1 MPGRTPQSP
10 DDRGT
15 PAPAPTDSGICA
27 ISPSDLVGYT
37 GNLINR
43 VEQLEQRIAELEAK
57 NVEANQLSDL
67 AQQVGWVDGITYM
80 GVPGWTQTSYGTLI
94 PPAGFTLLGSG
105 LTMSDGNQ
113 YQAVVYGED
122 GELIYGFGQTTSDGT
137 FTPLVGSAA
146 TSGPFAIVYTDI
158 IHPQAVGNFS
168 EDGIL
173 NTGYDPSSLVTLT
186 DATHFKVNTSG
197 FYHLSIHC
205 GVNGFGT
212 QVGAAVNVHWL
223 ATGNPE
229 TYEPNAGF
237 GPCISVRIGDTGGFA
252 GVQTTTNSA
261 ARLMYLSSTTS
272 NQIHAAGVGTTST
285 FLVNEATL
293 GIRLL
298 KAG

>member
-94 PPAGFTLLGSG
+94 PPPGFTLLGSG

-137 FTPLVGSAA
+137 FTPVVGSMA
-146 TSGPFAIVYTDI
+146 SGTNFALLYTDDI
-158 IHPQAVGNFS
+158 RTPQAVGGFLS
-168 EDGIL
+168 TPDIHI
-173 NTGYDPSSLVTLT
+173 GYDPTGLVNVSGNQFNVTKAGWYNLSLHCRINGWGTQAAATCQVLWSNAANINAY
-186 DATHFKVNTSG
+186 DAEYGNGPSIINHIGDNGGASG
-197 FYHLSIHC
+197 ASNVPRSAARMMHLST
-205 GVNGFGT
+205 GT
-212 QVGAAVNVHWL
+212 MGITGSGSGTTTTFLAGAAVVSIQL
-223 ATGNPE
+223 
-229 TYEPNAGF
+229 
-237 GPCISVRIGDTGGFA
+237 
-252 GVQTTTNSA
+252 
-261 ARLMYLSSTTS
+261 
-272 NQIHAAGVGTTST
+272 
-285 FLVNEATL
+285 
-293 GIRLL
+293 IRE
-298 KAG
+298 G